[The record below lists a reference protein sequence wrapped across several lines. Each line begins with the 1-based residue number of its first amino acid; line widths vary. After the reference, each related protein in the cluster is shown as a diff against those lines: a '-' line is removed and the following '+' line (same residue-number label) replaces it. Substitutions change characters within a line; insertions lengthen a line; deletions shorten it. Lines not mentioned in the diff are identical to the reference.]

1 MVVLLPLLAVGSPVR
16 LWSVRIPS
24 GPKARVWL
32 VLFGAS
38 LAALLFSG
46 ASVWPFAIIDGLA
59 GYFVLRRPRGEAQ
72 RAIGTIFIMMLFLHL
87 GFYLA
92 DRLQPGPHDF
102 LGYVMANR
110 LLGWLQ
116 WACLASW
123 GVGDAFNRLVVYR
136 GAAGNPV
143 ANRDGG

>member
-1 MVVLLPLLAVGSPVR
+1 MVVLLPLLAAGSPVR
-16 LWSVRIPS
+16 LWGVRLPS
-24 GPKARVWL
+24 GPKAQAWL

-38 LAALLFSG
+38 VAALLFSG
-46 ASVWPFAIIDGLA
+46 ESIWPFAIIDGLA
-59 GYFVLRRPRGEAQ
+59 GYLVLRRPRGEAQ
-72 RAIGTIFIMMLFLHL
+72 RAIGTVFIMMLFLHL

-92 DRLQPGPHDF
+92 GRLQPGPHDF

-116 WACLASW
+116 WAILASW
-123 GVGDAFNRLVVYR
+123 GVGDAVNRLVVYR
-136 GAAGNPV
+136 RTAGSLV